1 MVIDGDG
8 SRLFLVI
15 GNSGSGK
22 DSVMK
27 EASKLCPG
35 LHIIKRY
42 VTRPAHNSED
52 FMSVTEEEF
61 GKLASDNLFIVIWE
75 SYGLKYGITWELDD
89 LLGKGKAV
97 LLNVSRTVI
106 DRFRIFYPGARV
118 IFISANLETLK
129 KRLESRGREDMGGD
143 DARARL
149 LRAEQNMEYGASD
162 CIIDNSG
169 NLLKAA
175 GELCSFVTECV
186 YEENT

>member
-1 MVIDGDG
+1 MGIDGDG

-35 LHIIKRY
+35 LHIMKRY

-52 FMSVTEEEF
+52 FISVTEEEF
-61 GKLASDNLFIVIWE
+61 EKVASDNLFLVIWE
-75 SYGLKYGITWELDD
+75 SYGLKYGITRELDD
-89 LLGKGKAV
+89 LLVKGGAV

-106 DRFRIFYPGARV
+106 DRFRFFYPGSRV
-118 IFISANLETLK
+118 VFISASLEILK
-129 KRLESRGREDMGGD
+129 KRLESRGREDIGGD

-149 LRAEQNMEYGASD
+149 LRAERNMEYDASD

-169 NLLKAA
+169 DLMKAA
-175 GELCSFVTECV
+175 VELCSFVAESV
-186 YEENT
+186 YAENT